1 MLQAPAQL
9 AGEEHY
15 GAAEKQIRK
24 SQDLEAHVSDRQM
37 LKSRLEQASAT
48 LFQHFQIQA
57 SRQEQAQFLRYLPG
71 DYFKA
76 HRDWADQDIYRDRV
90 LSLVLFLN
98 DHSEPEGFKG
108 GRFSFLLPHPLHPAD
123 SQRLLGVPIYP
134 QTGLLIAFR
143 PQLLHEVSPVTAGQ
157 RYTVVTWLSR

>member
-1 MLQAPAQL
+1 MQQAPAQI
-9 AGEEHY
+9 AEQEHY

-24 SQDLEAHVSDRQM
+24 SQDLDVPVSDRQM
-37 LKSRLEQASAT
+37 LKFRLEQAAAT

-76 HRDWADQDIYRDRV
+76 HRDWTDQEIYRDRI

-98 DHSEPEGFKG
+98 DHSDPEGFKG
-108 GRFSFLLPHPLHPAD
+108 GRFSFLLPHPAD
-123 SQRLLGVPIYP
+123 SERLLGVPIYP